1 MSGWGIAQTASEKEK
16 IKSEYADYL
25 NGLNSTGK
33 ISYEVYSEAF
43 DVGLELLD
51 TMYEQGRQD
60 SLEEVLKGEKR

>member
-25 NGLNSTGK
+25 NGLNSKGK

-43 DVGLELLD
+43 DVGMELLD